1 MSFRYRFWMKRHPH
15 LVALGKQIREL
26 RLAKGYSQENF
37 ANEMGLGRSY
47 FGGVE
52 RGDRNVSAINLIRI
66 AAALN
71 VEVGELF
78 PTMKSLKKVADPKR
92 LTT

>member
-1 MSFRYRFWMKRHPH
+1 MKRHPH

-26 RLAKGYSQENF
+26 RIAKGYSQENF

-47 FGGVE
+47 YGGVE

-66 AAALN
+66 ATALD
-71 VEVGELF
+71 VEVGALF
-78 PTMKSLKKVADPKR
+78 PPLTSLPPAPKA
-92 LTT
+92 